1 MTKWPI
7 CFLKLPDQE
16 NVMSHLLHLFDFS
29 PLCVFKNLVF
39 KDAVTLVTIA
49 WLFSTVHFQMCPQM
63 TCIKGYIVVLVAFVW
78 LFTIMGF
85 QMCLQIA
92 CMRGCKVTLIAVVF
106 VLEAP
111 LCNIFFKGPRDIAQ
125 YLGFLYDTQT
135 IFAIF
140 TIWLKMRVNCRKCNI
155 RVKFVKSPY
164 NTYKIILHMHKKC
177 TKCINSCCYMS
188 YHKK

>member
-1 MTKWPI
+1 MVLGIWNWPI

-39 KDAVTLVTIA
+39 KDAVTLVTIV

-111 LCNIFFKGPRDIAQ
+111 SAISLLRVHTLLHNILGFYTILKQ
-125 YLGFLYDTQT
+125 YLQYLRFG
-135 IFAIF
+135 
-140 TIWLKMRVNCRKCNI
+140 
-155 RVKFVKSPY
+155 
-164 NTYKIILHMHKKC
+164 
-177 TKCINSCCYMS
+177 
-188 YHKK
+188 